1 MKCPP
6 TTLPLCRAAL
16 LLATAAWTVACST
29 DAEQNDACTPDDAD
43 GVISEPANPEL
54 IVTDSEF
61 MPKIVTT
68 QNSSAI
74 KLKLT
79 NEGSTPHGF
88 VVDCLATPN
97 TDGCPTNSCF
107 PSEAKIQPLEPG
119 ADATI
124 MFDSPLVEG
133 IYTFRSDVAGDNDL
147 KGQFVIQ

>member
-1 MKCPP
+1 MKRPKM
-6 TTLPLCRAAL
+6 TLPFCRTAL
-16 LLATAAWTVACST
+16 LLAMAGLTCACST

-88 VVDCLATPN
+88 VVDCLPTPN
-97 TDGCPTNSCF
+97 TDGCPMKSCF
-107 PSEAKIQPLEPG
+107 PSEAKIDALEPG

-124 MFDSPLVEG
+124 LFDSPLVEG
-133 IYTFRSDVAGDNDL
+133 IYTFRSDVAVDDDL

>member
-1 MKCPP
+1 MKRPLM
-6 TTLPLCRAAL
+6 TLPFCCAAL
-16 LLATAAWTVACST
+16 LLASAVWTCACST

-43 GVISEPANPEL
+43 GVVSEPANPEL

-79 NEGSTPHGF
+79 NEGTSPHGF
-88 VVDCLATPN
+88 VVDCLPTPN
-97 TDGCPTNSCF
+97 TDGCPTKSCF
-107 PSEAKIQPLEPG
+107 PSGAKIDPLEPG

-133 IYTFRSDVAGDNDL
+133 IYTFRSDVAGDDDL